1 MLDKWK
7 LYKEIVFCSRFTEAD
22 KMVAFALLDH
32 YNAKI
37 KKVFPT
43 NRRVVAMTG
52 LSYRQVQRSTKKFHE
67 YGVIEKMSNKG
78 KNFYKPNV
86 TWKLEEIGQTTTQS
100 SPIDDKPDMGITT
113 ALSPPSKPTSLT
125 SNINIDGLVKNIAK
139 QKSLAYRNVVDSGNT
154 YQQNMDRKYRKMM
167 VSRLSAD
174 NYSEWLKTLQNSETR
189 DKAID
194 YARLLC
200 GK

>member
-7 LYKEIVFCSRFTEAD
+7 LLKEIVFCNQFTEAD

-32 YNAKI
+32 YNSKV

-43 NRRVVAMTG
+43 NRRITKLSG
-52 LSYRQVQRSTKKFHE
+52 LSYRQVQRSTKKLHDMK
-67 YGVIEKMSNKG
+67 VIKKLSKKG
-78 KNFYKPNV
+78 KNFYEPDT
-86 TWKLEEIGQTTTQS
+86 TWKS
-100 SPIDDKPDMGITT
+100 FPHDDVVTPTTT

-125 SNINIDGLVKNIAK
+125 SKLTIDSIVKNFAK
-139 QKSLAYRNVVDSGNT
+139 QRNIHYRSVVDSGRT
-154 YQQNMDRKYRKMM
+154 YKENMKVKYRKLM
-167 VSRLSAD
+167 VHRLSSD
-174 NYSEWLKTLQNSETR
+174 RFVEWLKELENESTCDAAL
-189 DKAID
+189 D